1 MANNSISIVQLVGLQ
16 RAEFAKAARLQ
27 KWILRIQRGIA
38 ALAAIGVLF
47 EAPLLTYVFAI
58 AALCL
63 GGVWAVVGWQF
74 RASRAQAERARRAT
88 LLMQGLDERISDGE
102 LRKLKLDFTVT
113 VEQGQGCED
122 PDYYAAEAAPGLAR
136 LSEMLE
142 ETSFWSCH
150 LLSAS
155 ARRSWFACMGFVA
168 VGVILFM
175 LAVLVFE
182 GDRLQGAA
190 RLLCVLLTFVVS
202 TEVVGAALSYSG
214 ASQALATILP
224 RIEAV
229 RASGNREVDLLMIL
243 SDYNSAVEGA
253 PMFWP
258 GLYAKERDRL
268 NRLWS
273 ER

>member
-1 MANNSISIVQLVGLQ
+1 MASNAISRVQLVGLQ

-27 KWILRIQRGIA
+27 QWILRTQLGIA
-38 ALAAIGVLF
+38 ALAAVGVLF
-47 EAPLLTYVFAI
+47 EAPLVSYVVAI
-58 AALCL
+58 VALCL
-63 GGVWAVVGWQF
+63 AGVWAAVGWQY

-88 LLMQGLDERISDGE
+88 LLMQGLDEGISDGE
-102 LRKLKLDFTVT
+102 LRKLKLDFTVSA
-113 VEQGQGCED
+113 EQGRVCED
-122 PDYYAAEAAPGLAR
+122 PDYYAAQAEPGLAR
-136 LSEMLE
+136 LVEMLE

-150 LLSAS
+150 LLKGS
-155 ARRSWFACMGFVA
+155 ARRSWFAFIGFV
-168 VGVILFM
+168 VTGLILFL
-175 LAVLVFE
+175 LAILVFE

-202 TEVVGAALSYSG
+202 TEVVGAALSYSD

-229 RASGNREVDLLMIL
+229 RASGNRTVDLLMIL

-258 GLYAKERDRL
+258 GLYDKERDRL
-268 NRLWS
+268 NQLWS